1 MGAVR
6 RHIVTTGDSQ
16 AVDATILNAF
26 SYLDIL
32 LKEAKTE
39 YAKVAMSETSC
50 RGGGFVRR
58 SKAGSPVGKYRKHKL
73 IQSQ

>member
-1 MGAVR
+1 MGAFQ

-16 AVDATILNAF
+16 SVDATILNAF

-39 YAKVAMSETSC
+39 YAKL
-50 RGGGFVRR
+50 R
-58 SKAGSPVGKYRKHKL
+58 
-73 IQSQ
+73 

>member
-1 MGAVR
+1 
-6 RHIVTTGDSQ
+6 VTTGDSQ

-39 YAKVAMSETSC
+39 YAKVAMSET
-50 RGGGFVRR
+50 
-58 SKAGSPVGKYRKHKL
+58 KLAGWRFC
-73 IQSQ
+73 